1 MRSTLFRFFVVLSL
15 LAGLLVVTAASG
27 SAQPES
33 VQVDGAGRGY
43 YVVALDGPITEAD
56 AAALRATG
64 AELLAYEPDFAYQV
78 RMAADAADV
87 IAGLDGVTAVTSVR
101 GADKLAGDLAATG
114 LYRIRFQRGVDA
126 AAAAV
131 DIAAA
136 GVQVLAAQ
144 GSVMAVQGDLA
155 AMQSVAGLAE
165 VAWVENH
172 TFRET
177 HNEYGA
183 GSIVGT
189 AAAHANGYD
198 GSTQTVAVA
207 DTGIGGGT
215 AATAH
220 IDIPSARV
228 AAVYNWPGIPSA
240 GCYNV
245 IGDAA
250 QDVDSGHGTHV
261 AVSVLGDGNGSG
273 IGTGSAPA
281 ARLVFQAIEDWAD
294 MISACAL
301 FNPDGYY
308 LIGIPEDFTGLFQ
321 QAYDAGARIHSN
333 SWGSDANGDYTSDS
347 VTVDTFMW
355 NHRDM
360 LITYSAGNSGVD
372 ANADGVIDN
381 DSIGSPATA
390 KNTLTVGAS
399 ENDRSGNW
407 NCDDSVDTENACTGG
422 QNALGTY
429 GSRWPADY
437 PAAPISNDLTAGNA
451 QQMAAFSSRGP
462 TDDGRI
468 KPDVVAPGTWIL
480 SGYSD
485 LYQFGYDGAPNPQN
499 GAFQYDGW
507 GTPYNDDYK
516 YMGGTSMSNPIT
528 AGAAAVVRDFYD
540 KAHGHQATA
549 ALTKA
554 TLINSAVDL
563 LDENNDGVNDNDFPI
578 PNNHEGWGLVNVAAA
593 TDGSA
598 QFVDEGAGLTTG
610 GTSSHTYAV
619 AGGSPLRV
627 SVVWTDYP
635 STASASVNLV
645 NDLDVTVTGPGGVTY
660 RGNVFSGGW
669 STTGGSADRL
679 NNVENV
685 YVQNAAAGDWTVTVT
700 GFNVP
705 FGPQP
710 YALVVDGVGAGT
722 GNNPPVAGFTS
733 SCTGLSCT
741 FTDASTDSDGTIDS
755 RSWVFGDGGTSTA
768 TDPTHVY
775 AAGGTYTVT
784 LTVTDDDGATDTE
797 TQTVT
802 VSGGGGGGTTMHVAD
817 LDGSGVITSGKIWT
831 ATATITVVDDTG
843 APVSGATVTGRFR
856 SVTGLTCTTDGAGMC
871 SISLANTR
879 RRSET
884 FTVTDVSHGTLTY
897 DAAANTDPDGD
908 SDGTVIVINRPG
920 TMTVLRLN
928 LR

>member
-43 YVVALDGPITEAD
+43 YFVALDGPITGAD
-56 AAALRATG
+56 AAALRAAG

-189 AAAHANGYD
+189 AAANANGYD

-261 AVSVLGDGNGSG
+261 AVSVLGDGNGTG
-273 IGTGSAPA
+273 VGTGSAPA

-333 SWGSDANGDYTSDS
+333 SWGSDASGDYTSDS

-372 ANADGVIDN
+372 ANADGVIDS

-399 ENDRSGNW
+399 ERPVGQLELRRQRRHRERLHRWSERPGHLW
-407 NCDDSVDTENACTGG
+407 EPLARRLPGG
-422 QNALGTY
+422 AHLERPDCGQ
-429 GSRWPADY
+429 RPAD
-437 PAAPISNDLTAGNA
+437 
-451 QQMAAFSSRGP
+451 
-462 TDDGRI
+462 
-468 KPDVVAPGTWIL
+468 
-480 SGYSD
+480 
-485 LYQFGYDGAPNPQN
+485 
-499 GAFQYDGW
+499 
-507 GTPYNDDYK
+507 
-516 YMGGTSMSNPIT
+516 
-528 AGAAAVVRDFYD
+528 
-540 KAHGHQATA
+540 
-549 ALTKA
+549 
-554 TLINSAVDL
+554 
-563 LDENNDGVNDNDFPI
+563 
-578 PNNHEGWGLVNVAAA
+578 
-593 TDGSA
+593 
-598 QFVDEGAGLTTG
+598 
-610 GTSSHTYAV
+610 
-619 AGGSPLRV
+619 
-627 SVVWTDYP
+627 
-635 STASASVNLV
+635 
-645 NDLDVTVTGPGGVTY
+645 GGV
-660 RGNVFSGGW
+660 
-669 STTGGSADRL
+669 
-679 NNVENV
+679 
-685 YVQNAAAGDWTVTVT
+685 
-700 GFNVP
+700 
-705 FGPQP
+705 
-710 YALVVDGVGAGT
+710 LVA
-722 GNNPPVAGFTS
+722 
-733 SCTGLSCT
+733 
-741 FTDASTDSDGTIDS
+741 
-755 RSWVFGDGGTSTA
+755 R
-768 TDPTHVY
+768 TH
-775 AAGGTYTVT
+775 
-784 LTVTDDDGATDTE
+784 
-797 TQTVT
+797 
-802 VSGGGGGGTTMHVAD
+802 
-817 LDGSGVITSGKIWT
+817 
-831 ATATITVVDDTG
+831 
-843 APVSGATVTGRFR
+843 
-856 SVTGLTCTTDGAGMC
+856 
-871 SISLANTR
+871 R
-879 RRSET
+879 RRSDQARRGRSRHLDPVRLLRSVPVRLRRCTEPAERG
-884 FTVTDVSHGTLTY
+884 VPIRRVGNAVQRRLQVHGRHLDVE
-897 DAAANTDPDGD
+897 PDHRRCRRRG
-908 SDGTVIVINRPG
+908 P
-920 TMTVLRLN
+920 
-928 LR
+928 